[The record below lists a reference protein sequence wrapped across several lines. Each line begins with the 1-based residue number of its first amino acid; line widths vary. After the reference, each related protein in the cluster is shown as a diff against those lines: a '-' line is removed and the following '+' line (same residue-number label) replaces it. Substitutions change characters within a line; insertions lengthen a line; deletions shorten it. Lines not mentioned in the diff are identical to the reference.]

1 MKMKK
6 LADFNQQNMRDT
18 NQAENDLQ
26 VIAKVRL

>member
-6 LADFNQQNMRDT
+6 LADFNKQNMRDT